1 MELHFTNLLG
11 VFAVAFAAPLLL
23 AFVPR
28 VPLPAVV
35 LEIVAGI
42 ALGPQGLG
50 WLSVDDPVAVLSL
63 LGLAMLLFLAGLEI
77 DVHALRGPLLRT
89 AATGFAVSFA
99 LALLVGAALKATG
112 TVQDA
117 VLIAVIL
124 SATSLGVVVP
134 VLKDAGLVDQP
145 FGQLVIVGASIA
157 DVATIVLL
165 SL

>member
-11 VFAVAFAAPLLL
+11 VFAVAFCAPLLL

-50 WLSVDDPVAVLSL
+50 WLGVDDPVAVLSL

-89 AATGFAVSFA
+89 AGLGFALSFA
-99 LALLVGAALKATG
+99 LGLAVGVGLHAAG
-112 TVQDA
+112 VVQDA
-117 VLIAVIL
+117 VFIAIVL

-134 VLKDAGLVDQP
+134 VLKDAGLVDKP
-145 FGQLVIVGASIA
+145 
-157 DVATIVLL
+157 
-165 SL
+165 